1 MNKYL
6 WRAFLTAAILSVAVP
21 VKAAM
26 MSGRPGPSSGA
37 FAHRQFGPS
46 GGFRRPFFDHDRDFG
61 HHRFFHHDRS
71 FFFFDFGF
79 PFYYYPYYY
88 YPAPYGYYYGPDYYY
103 DPSYSYNGASYSA
116 PVDRRTYLQLGHDW
130 AKDLRLDIVTWDQFV
145 TYVKA
150 YIVDAPAG
158 ARDDFRRG
166 FLAGYGENGGAAFEK
181 ALNNASATATNA
193 APAQPSNSGQ
203 NHY

>member
-1 MNKYL
+1 MNRYL
-6 WRAFLTAAILSVAVP
+6 WRAFLAATILSVVAP

-26 MSGRPGPSSGA
+26 MSGRAGPSSGMSA
-37 FAHRQFGPS
+37 RNQFAPS
-46 GGFRRPFFDHDRDFG
+46 GGFRRPFFDHDRDFD
-61 HHRFFHHDRS
+61 HHRFFHRDRS
-71 FFFFDFGF
+71 FFFFNFGF
-79 PFYYYPYYY
+79 PFYYYPDYYYY
-88 YPAPYGYYYGPDYYY
+88 YPPPYYYGPDYYY
-103 DPSYSYNGASYSA
+103 PSYSYNGGSYSA

-166 FLAGYGENGGAAFEK
+166 FVAGYGENGGAAIEK
-181 ALNNASATATNA
+181 ALKDASASA
-193 APAQPSNSGQ
+193 ANGASAQPSNSGQ